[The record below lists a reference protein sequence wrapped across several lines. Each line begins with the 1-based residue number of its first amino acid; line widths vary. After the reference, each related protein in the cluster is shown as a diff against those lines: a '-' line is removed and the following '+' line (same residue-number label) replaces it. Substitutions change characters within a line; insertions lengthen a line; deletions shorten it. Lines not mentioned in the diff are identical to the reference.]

1 MEHQSEMEKFQE
13 PKHCNELLR
22 FLGVLNFFSKFLK
35 DGARLMA
42 PLYDGS
48 SWKKKKK
55 K

>member
-1 MEHQSEMEKFQE
+1 MEHQSAMEKIQE

-22 FLGVLNFFSKFLK
+22 FLGVLNFFGKFIE
-35 DGARLMA
+35 DGARRMA
-42 PLYDGS
+42 PLYDRS